1 MSVVPV
7 TRGHHH
13 VVSAGHELAAL
24 SATEA
29 LENGGNAIDAGV
41 AAILTLGVVYSD
53 QVSVA
58 GVAPMIVR
66 LAKTGEVV
74 TIAGVGAILTLGVV
88 YSDQVSVAGVAPMIV
103 RLAKTG
109 EVVTIAGVGGWP
121 RALDADEFI
130 ARHGG
135 AIPLGVRRTVVPAAP
150 DACIQALERW
160 GTMTF
165 RDVAARAVRYASR
178 GFPRHPV
185 MLDYVRRYAEDYRR
199 WPENTAIWM
208 PGGAVP
214 EPGTRLVQADL
225 GRVLQFL
232 CDEERAAGGDRLAG
246 LAAVR
251 RAFYRGDIAHRIVAH
266 QRENGGLLSAADL
279 ESFRCQVLPSLS
291 RCFRLGGEA
300 VEVHSCG
307 AWCQGPFLLE
317 ALALAEAAD
326 MRALGHGTD
335 GYLHAVAEI
344 LKLALADREGYLGD
358 PDFVDVPT
366 DTLIG
371 RAYAAERCKAIDPAK
386 AAAGMPR
393 PGRITGRAAYVPPAA
408 ASAAAVG
415 PAPDTSIVCVIDGEG
430 NALSA
435 TPSDT
440 SWDVPVV
447 PGCGF
452 AVSSRGAQSWAVRGH
467 PSCLAPGK
475 RPRLTPNPCLALA
488 PGRWIMPFGTPGG
501 DTQIQA
507 NLQVLLNHLA
517 FGMALQDAVEAPRLV
532 THSHPDSFAPHDAH
546 PGLTTLEGRIDA
558 ATSDRLA
565 ARGHRI
571 ERLEDWTHWTGGVC
585 AVRKDLETGLIEGAA
600 DPRRWSQALGW

>member
-7 TRGHHH
+7 TRGHHY

-24 SATEA
+24 SAFEA

-66 LAKTGEVV
+66 LAE
-74 TIAGVGAILTLGVV
+74 
-88 YSDQVSVAGVAPMIV
+88 
-103 RLAKTG
+103 TG

-121 RALDADEFI
+121 RALDPDDFI
-130 ARHGG
+130 ERHGG

-165 RDVAARAVRYASR
+165 RDVAARAVRYAR
-178 GFPRHPV
+178 EGFPRHAV
-185 MLDYVRRYAEDYRR
+185 MLDYVRRYADDFRH
-199 WPENTAIWM
+199 WPDNVAIWM

-214 EPGTRLVQADL
+214 APGDRLVQSDL

-232 CDEERAAGGDRLAG
+232 CDEERAAGDDRMAG

-251 RAFYRGDIAHRIVAH
+251 HAFYRGDIASRILAH
-266 QRENGGLLSAADL
+266 QQAHDGLLAADDL
-279 ESFRCQVLPSLS
+279 ESFRCQVVPSIS
-291 RCFRLGGEA
+291 RRFRLGGEE
-300 VEVHSCG
+300 VEVHTCG

-317 ALALAEAAD
+317 ALSIAEAAG
-326 MRALGHGTD
+326 AGTQGHGTD
-335 GYLHAVAEI
+335 AYLHTIAET
-344 LKLALADREGYLGD
+344 LKLTFADRESYLGD
-358 PDFVDVPT
+358 PDFVDVPVA
-366 DTLIG
+366 TLIG
-371 RAYAAERCKAIDPAK
+371 EAYAEQRSKAIDPCK
-386 AAAGMPR
+386 ASPGMPL
-393 PGRITGRAAYVPPAA
+393 PGRIPGHEPYVSPVA
-408 ASAAAVG
+408 ASDAPLG
-415 PAPDTSIVCVIDGEG
+415 PPPDTSIVCVIDDEG
-430 NALSA
+430 NALCS

-440 SWDVPVV
+440 SWDTPVV
-447 PGCGF
+447 PGTGF
-452 AVSSRGAQSWAVRGH
+452 AVSSRGAQSRAVRGH

-475 RPRLTPNPCLALA
+475 RPRLTPNPCFALSL
-488 PGRWIMPFGTPGG
+488 GRWIMPFGTPGG

-517 FGMALQDAVEAPRLV
+517 FGMDLQDAVEAPRLV
-532 THSHPDSFAPHDAH
+532 THSHPDSFAPHAAH
-546 PGLTTLEGRIDA
+546 PGRVTLEGRIDE
-558 ATSDRLA
+558 ATSDALA

-571 ERLEDWTHWTGGVC
+571 ERLADWTHWTGGVC
-585 AVRKDLETGLIEGAA
+585 AVRKDLQTGEIEGAA
-600 DPRRWSQALGW
+600 DPRRVSRALGW